1 MEMETARRP
10 LRDLP
15 VGTRLIIRTKTDWR
29 SAVISRIGESGVSL
43 RVCCSTGRVYWTKRA
58 SEMEVI
64 LEENIFRL
72 ETIVEEDWRT
82 NFAKFE
88 VRW

>member
-1 MEMETARRP
+1 MRP
-10 LRDLP
+10 RCAK
-15 VGTRLIIRTKTDWR
+15 R
-29 SAVISRIGESGVSL
+29 AVISRIGESGVSL
-43 RVCCSTGRVYWTKRA
+43 RVCTSTGRVYWTKRA
-58 SEMEVI
+58 AEMEVL

-88 VRW
+88 IRW